1 MDIIPILHDQNR
13 WWSNPHH
20 REILRFRRRRQA
32 FSRILE
38 YLGDIHGGRAAAL
51 LGPRQVGK
59 TTLLLQLV
67 DDLLGRGW
75 SAGNITF
82 FDFSDERLV
91 SAVSPREVVTVRPVG
106 LSADQPRAFLFDE
119 IQNAPGWQKWL
130 KSAVDESRRAAGPG
144 SRFIVTGSAATLLR
158 QGGVES
164 GQGRWD
170 EIPIEGLTLAE
181 FLRLGSLRDEDAVPT
196 TVSDPQAFE
205 RYLEVGGFPEHIQ
218 AMVPV
223 REARQQIRE
232 DIAERAILRD
242 LRQTGVDLE
251 RIRRLFVYL
260 INGSGNAWNQAKRAD
275 DLEANRKSVADW
287 LAVLEGTRLIARLER
302 DHPVR
307 AKAHTQLR
315 PQPKIFASDHGLIT
329 AFASAP
335 EPLEVADIRA
345 RVFEAA
351 VFRHLR
357 EVARAEN
364 GVLSFGRLEEDLEID
379 FIVRYP
385 GHAVGIEVTSSTDAK
400 PRKLARAGLAMSKV
414 GIDRKVLVHGGL
426 VFHATGDIRIVPL
439 HEFLL
444 APQRYSGG
452 ET

>member
-1 MDIIPILHDQNR
+1 MDITQILHDQNR
-13 WWSNPHH
+13 WWSNPNH
-20 REILRFRRRRQA
+20 RETLRLRRRRQA
-32 FSRILE
+32 FGRILE
-38 YLGDIHGGRAAAL
+38 YLGDLHGGRAAAL

-106 LSADQPRAFLFDE
+106 LSADQPRAFFFDE
-119 IQNAPGWQKWL
+119 IQNALGWQKWL
-130 KSAVDESRRAAGPG
+130 KGAVDESRRAAGPG
-144 SRFIVTGSAATLLR
+144 SRFIVTGSAATSLR

-223 REARQQIRE
+223 REARQRIRE

-242 LRQTGVDLE
+242 LRQTGVDIE

-287 LAVLEGTRLIARLER
+287 LSVLEGTRLIARLDR
-302 DHPVR
+302 DRPVR
-307 AKAHTQLR
+307 AKAHMQLR
-315 PQPKIFASDHGLIT
+315 AQPKIFASDHGLIT

-385 GHAVGIEVTSSTDAK
+385 GHTVGIEVTSSTDAK
-400 PRKLARAGLAMSKV
+400 PRKLARAGQAMNKV

-426 VFHATGDIRIVPL
+426 VSYATGDIKIVPL

-444 APQRYSGG
+444 APQRYAGG

>member
-1 MDIIPILHDQNR
+1 MDITPILHDQNR
-13 WWSNPHH
+13 WWSNPNH
-20 REILRFRRRRQA
+20 REALRFGRRRQA
-32 FSRILE
+32 FSQILE

-59 TTLLLQLV
+59 TTLLLQLA
-67 DDLLGRGW
+67 DDLMGGGW
-75 SAGNITF
+75 PAGNITF

-91 SAVSPREVVTVRPVG
+91 SAVSPREVVAARPVG
-106 LSADQPRAFLFDE
+106 LSTEYPRAFFFDE

-130 KSAVDESRRAAGPG
+130 KGAVDESRRGVGPG
-144 SRFIVTGSAATLLR
+144 SRFIVTGSAATSLR

-170 EIPIEGLTLAE
+170 EIPIEGLSLAE
-181 FLRLGSLRDEDAVPT
+181 FLRLGSLRDEDAAST
-196 TVSDPQAFE
+196 TVRDSQAFE

-218 AMVPV
+218 AVVPV
-223 REARQQIRE
+223 REARQRIRE

-242 LRQTGVDLE
+242 LRQTGVDVE
-251 RIRRLFVYL
+251 RVRRLFVYL
-260 INGSGNAWNQAKRAD
+260 IDGSGNAWNQAKRAD

-287 LAVLEGTRLIARLER
+287 LSALEGTRLIATLDR
-302 DHPVR
+302 DRPVR

-315 PQPKIFASDHGLIT
+315 AQPKIFASDHGLIT
-329 AFASAP
+329 AFSSQP
-335 EPLEVADIRA
+335 DPLGVADIRA

-357 EVARAEN
+357 EVARAGN
-364 GVLSFGRLEEDLEID
+364 GVLSFGRLDEDLEID

-385 GHAVGIEVTSSTDAK
+385 DHVVGIEVTSSTDAK
-400 PRKLARAGLAMSKV
+400 PRKLARAGQAMSKLGV
-414 GIDRKVLVHGGL
+414 DRRVLVHGGL
-426 VFHATGDIRIVPL
+426 VSGTAGDIKIVPL

-444 APQRYSGG
+444 APQRYAGG
-452 ET
+452 EA

>member
-223 REARQQIRE
+223 REARQRIRE